1 MERVIEN
8 KRFMMIKDDL
18 RDYFGGMYGGNQH
31 IGSKGIAKF
40 GCGSVTLHTYVAYE
54 ARKRYTKDEVKEL
67 QEQFFKRYLLGP
79 TTALRFKL
87 AALAYYGLRKRKASV
102 RIIHSLYKESDG
114 LKKIMI
120 EIRKNIEKDNPVP
133 LIIGKRTMK
142 GYKDELDNHWV
153 TVTGYSD
160 DYSVVVSN
168 NGRMEELDLNEL
180 SHRRLFIA
188 IAAINVK

>member
-1 MERVIEN
+1 
-8 KRFMMIKDDL
+8 MMIRDDL

-54 ARKRYTKDEVKEL
+54 ARKRYTKEEVKEI
-67 QEQFFKRYLLGP
+67 QEQFFRKYLLGP

-87 AALAYYGLRKRKASV
+87 AAIAYYGLRKRKASV

-114 LKKIMI
+114 LKKIMV
-120 EIRKNIEKDNPVP
+120 EIRKNIEQDNPVP

-188 IAAINVK
+188 IAAISVK

>member
-1 MERVIEN
+1 MERVIDD
-8 KRFMMIKDDL
+8 KRFMMIRDDL

-31 IGSKGIAKF
+31 IGSKGISKY

-54 ARKRYTKDEVKEL
+54 ARKRYTKEEVREL
-67 QEQFFKRYLLGP
+67 QEQFFKKYLLGP

-87 AALAYYGLRKRKASV
+87 AAMAYYGLRKRKASV
-102 RIIHSLYKESDG
+102 TIIHSLYKESDG
-114 LKKIMI
+114 LKKIMA
-120 EIRKNIEKDNPVP
+120 EIRRNIEKDNPVP
-133 LIIGKRTMK
+133 LIIGKRMMK

-153 TVTGYSD
+153 TITGYSE
-160 DYSVVVSN
+160 DYSVIVSN

-188 IAAINVK
+188 IAAISVK

>member
-8 KRFMMIKDDL
+8 KRYMMIRDDL

-54 ARKRYTKDEVKEL
+54 ARKRYTKEEVKEI
-67 QEQFFKRYLLGP
+67 QEQFFRKYLLGP

-87 AALAYYGLRKRKASV
+87 AAIAYYGLRKRKASV

-114 LKKIMI
+114 LKKIMV
-120 EIRKNIEKDNPVP
+120 EIRKNIEQDNPVP

-168 NGRMEELDLNEL
+168 NGRMEELNLNEL

-188 IAAINVK
+188 IAAISVK